1 MTGLAERFPTLA
13 RHLTVLRESWRSQNA
28 ADRDRKPIM
37 EHEFLPA
44 GLEIIE
50 KPASPGLRILML
62 LLCALFTIALLWSV
76 FGRVDVVATA
86 TGRTIPAANV
96 KLIQSVEIAV
106 VRRIHV
112 RNGQRVRRGQL
123 LIELDPTAADADEA
137 QATQG
142 LLASRIAEARNDA
155 LLAHLQGRPALFRA
169 PPGTRPDIATTQNE
183 LIRSKIAEYEAQ
195 RAALLQG
202 RAQRAAELRG
212 ALTQVETLRRTRPL
226 VEQQLAAR
234 RELAAQGHFSRLR
247 LLEYE
252 QLLIEHVQNIDV
264 QQSVADRARASIAN
278 IDADMA
284 TLREH
289 FAAEAST
296 ELSGAETDS
305 SMRAEELQKSA
316 RRRELQQ
323 LRAPVDG
330 TVQQLAVHTVGG
342 VVQPAQP
349 LMVIVPAASEVE
361 VEAQVLNK
369 DIGFVH
375 EGQSVRVKLEAF
387 PFTDYG
393 WIEGRVETISRD
405 AIQDEQLGLV
415 YSARIRLAR
424 NHIMIGARRQPVGPG
439 LAVQA
444 EIRTGRRR
452 IIQYL
457 LSPISRTVSEAGRE
471 R

>member
-1 MTGLAERFPTLA
+1 
-13 RHLTVLRESWRSQNA
+13 
-28 ADRDRKPIM
+28 
-37 EHEFLPA
+37 
-44 GLEIIE
+44 
-50 KPASPGLRILML
+50 
-62 LLCALFTIALLWSV
+62 
-76 FGRVDVVATA
+76 
-86 TGRTIPAANV
+86 
-96 KLIQSVEIAV
+96 
-106 VRRIHV
+106 
-112 RNGQRVRRGQL
+112 
-123 LIELDPTAADADEA
+123 
-137 QATQG
+137 
-142 LLASRIAEARNDA
+142 
-155 LLAHLQGRPALFRA
+155 
-169 PPGTRPDIATTQNE
+169 
-183 LIRSKIAEYEAQ
+183 
-195 RAALLQG
+195 
-202 RAQRAAELRG
+202 
-212 ALTQVETLRRTRPL
+212 
-226 VEQQLAAR
+226 
-234 RELAAQGHFSRLR
+234 
-247 LLEYE
+247 
-252 QLLIEHVQNIDV
+252 
-264 QQSVADRARASIAN
+264 
-278 IDADMA
+278 MA

-289 FAAEAST
+289 FAAEAAT
-296 ELSGAETDS
+296 ELSGAESDS
-305 SMRAEELQKSA
+305 SLRAEELQKSA

-375 EGQSVRVKLEAF
+375 EGQPVRVKLEAF

-393 WIEGRVETISRD
+393 WIEGPVETISRD

-415 YSARIRLAR
+415 YSARIRLER